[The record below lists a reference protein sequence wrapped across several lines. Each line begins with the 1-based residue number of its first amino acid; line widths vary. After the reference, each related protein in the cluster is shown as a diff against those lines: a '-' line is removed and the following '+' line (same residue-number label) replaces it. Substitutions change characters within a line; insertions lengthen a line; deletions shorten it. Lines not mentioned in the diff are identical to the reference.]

1 MLETRLRRPTLS
13 SNSRTGTRRKLAKLA
28 DTEFEEGRAGVLL
41 YKPPRVLGVSWQ
53 IPRALTSN

>member
-28 DTEFEEGRAGVLL
+28 DTEFEEGRAGVL

-53 IPRALTSN
+53 IARALTSN